1 MINVIENPPSI
12 EQDDD
17 TAERE
22 KINDNDLE
30 GLIFG
35 SDKEGCLKRNVFGY
49 LLTWSSLLKKIDCG
63 RIKAQL

>member
-1 MINVIENPPSI
+1 MIDVIENPPSI

-17 TAERE
+17 AAERE

-63 RIKAQL
+63 RIKA